1 MSDRQRDT
9 SPLNNCLRRS
19 YFGSHSNAFIQ
30 RGGIEPRRPMS
41 QLGFLRGL
49 GRRERYPTSFQKPA
63 LYDVRQP
70 VPSWRTGSWPEVE
83 YFGRLTKERS
93 AHVEDGFDGAY
104 GTTEARLLSG
114 SEGGRRSTSSGT
126 VIDLSL
132 MSRHAGVRH
141 VRQETRAKTRGAEA
155 RSARENR
162 HRSGTVLAR

>member
-1 MSDRQRDT
+1 
-9 SPLNNCLRRS
+9 
-19 YFGSHSNAFIQ
+19 
-30 RGGIEPRRPMS
+30 MS

-49 GRRERYPTSFQKPA
+49 GRHERYPTSFQKPA

-70 VPSWRTGSWPEVE
+70 VPSWQTGSWPEVE

-93 AHVEDGFDGAY
+93 AHVEDGFDRAY

-126 VIDLSL
+126 VRDLSL

-141 VRQETRAKTRGAEA
+141 VRQETQAKDERRRRERRERKQTPQQDGAGKVVVTTTSMSED
-155 RSARENR
+155 RSQ
-162 HRSGTVLAR
+162 LKL